1 MILNYAKLNDFFYSI
16 ISKVNILKQKIEWEI
31 KKNKKKTNNVFR
43 NIKLKIILN

>member
-1 MILNYAKLNDFFYSI
+1 MILNYAKLNDFF

-43 NIKLKIILN
+43 SIKLELKIILN